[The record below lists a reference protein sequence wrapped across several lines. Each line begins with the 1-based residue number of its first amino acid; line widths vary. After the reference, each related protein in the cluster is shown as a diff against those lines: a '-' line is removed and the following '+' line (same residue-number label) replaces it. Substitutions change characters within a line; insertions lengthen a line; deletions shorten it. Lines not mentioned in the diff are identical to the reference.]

1 MTRCVP
7 ALPEGIELP
16 AGTDLAIETTRARVI
31 AAHKQLMAMN
41 DANAEAF
48 KDLVDAL
55 EQEQG
60 DGMLPADNS

>member
-1 MTRCVP
+1 MTRCRCQRCPRVSSYP
-7 ALPEGIELP
+7 R
-16 AGTDLAIETTRARVI
+16 TDLAIETTRARVI